1 MRHYILRNIKFRY
14 HQWRIDTFSF
24 ALMLKS
30 WANFTPRS
38 FDFYK
43 LAVRAMSSRLDLFQ
57 SIGLSEQKAKETLKN
72 EALASHLEN
81 VVTTVSKSTCSFI
94 NKFYLL

>member
-1 MRHYILRNIKFRY
+1 
-14 HQWRIDTFSF
+14 
-24 ALMLKS
+24 
-30 WANFTPRS
+30 
-38 FDFYK
+38 
-43 LAVRAMSSRLDLFQ
+43 MSSRLDLFQ

-81 VVTTVSKSTCSFI
+81 VVTTVSKYICSFI